1 MFDVYFEMRC
11 FEVGNFVVDHGEVEA
26 GIHLCAENTVNKLK
40 TKTNDLAYGGL
51 KLNASFI

>member
-11 FEVGNFVVDHGEVEA
+11 FEVGNFVVDH

-40 TKTNDLAYGGL
+40 TKTNDLAYVGL
-51 KLNASFI
+51 